1 MSETPVQAPMAMGPP
16 VSPPATSRW
25 RSIAYPAPVLELG
38 GMVHMIGASLRA
50 LVLPP
55 YSWGGEFLE
64 QANVLIRRCLVPA
77 LLSNFFFGLAIAF
90 PAGQLVGLLGT
101 VDRLGAF
108 YVNAAVREFGPW
120 ITGMVVAG
128 IGGTAVTADLGA
140 RKVRDE
146 IAAMQALG
154 MDPVKSLVAPRFLA
168 LGSVTALMTM
178 VGIVMGIAS
187 GAAGTL
193 LLGGKLASYT
203 STFSS
208 NFTVYDLLG
217 TVVKVTLFGLLIA
230 VTSCYKGM
238 NVKGGA
244 EGVGRAVNQAVV
256 LAFAAVWALDYAY
269 GSVLLAAFPETQ
281 TLR

>member
-1 MSETPVQAPMAMGPP
+1 
-16 VSPPATSRW
+16 
-25 RSIAYPAPVLELG
+25 
-38 GMVHMIGASLRA
+38 
-50 LVLPP
+50 
-55 YSWGGEFLE
+55 
-64 QANVLIRRCLVPA
+64 
-77 LLSNFFFGLAIAF
+77 
-90 PAGQLVGLLGT
+90 
-101 VDRLGAF
+101 
-108 YVNAAVREFGPW
+108 
-120 ITGMVVAG
+120 MVVAG

-154 MDPVKSLVAPRFLA
+154 IDPVKSLVAPRFLA

-178 VGIVMGIAS
+178 AGIVIGIAS

-193 LLGGKLASYT
+193 LLGGSLASYT
-203 STFSS
+203 ATFSS

-238 NVKGGA
+238 NVKGGP